1 MNGGKNMVKFPPDIK
16 RVVPTPRWKTILRIG
31 QKALIS
37 VGVALLGFYA
47 LARVDGAVTSYAAV
61 RNFEDGEARSGGNS
75 TESRSVDYSLWSAVR
90 IKAYKQSLKQSGP
103 AIALLR
109 IPKLRIVAPVME
121 GIGDVALNVGVGH
134 IPGTARPGEPGN
146 LGLAGHRDGFFRGL
160 KDIHKGD
167 TIEVVTAGK
176 TEVYAVDDVKIVKP
190 ADVQVLR
197 ASATPSV
204 TLVTCYPFYF
214 AGNAPQRY
222 IVHASLKGPAG
233 TAGK

>member
-1 MNGGKNMVKFPPDIK
+1 MLQL
-16 RVVPTPRWKTILRIG
+16 TYKTL
-31 QKALIS
+31 LT

-47 LARVDGAVTSYAAV
+47 LVRADGAVATYAAV
-61 RNFEDGEARSGGNS
+61 RSFEDGEAHSGGS
-75 TESRSVDYSLWSAVR
+75 SAEPRTVDYSLWSAVR
-90 IKAYKQSLKQSGP
+90 IKAYKASLKRETEP
-103 AIALLR
+103 AIALLK

-121 GIGDVALNVGVGH
+121 GIGDVALNVGVGR

-160 KDIHKGD
+160 KDIAKGD
-167 TIEVVTAGK
+167 TIEVVTKGK
-176 TEVYAVDDVKIVKP
+176 TDVYAVDDVRIVKP

-214 AGNAPQRY
+214 VGNAPQRY

-233 TAGK
+233 AAGK

>member
-1 MNGGKNMVKFPPDIK
+1 MIKFPPDVERAIETARWNTVL
-16 RVVPTPRWKTILRIG
+16 RVGQRILIG
-31 QKALIS
+31 MGA
-37 VGVALLGFYA
+37 ALLGFYA

-61 RNFEDGEARSGGNS
+61 RNFEDGVARSGAS
-75 TESRSVDYSLWSAVR
+75 SPDPAKVDYSLWSAVR
-90 IKAYKQSLKQSGP
+90 IKAYKASLKRESEP
-103 AIALLR
+103 ALALLK
-109 IPKLRIVAPVME
+109 IPRLHIVAPVME

-160 KDIHKGD
+160 KDIAKGD
-167 TIEVVTAGK
+167 TIEVVTKSK
-176 TEVYAVDDVKIVKP
+176 TEIYTVDAVTIVKP
-190 ADVQVLR
+190 ADVNVLR

-214 AGNAPQRY
+214 VGNAPQRY

-233 TAGK
+233 AAGK

>member
-1 MNGGKNMVKFPPDIK
+1 MNGGEKMIKLPPAVQRLIQ
-16 RVVPTPRWKTILRIG
+16 TPQWNTILRIA
-31 QKALIS
+31 QRTLLS
-37 VGVALLGFYA
+37 VGVILLGFYA
-47 LARVDGAVTSYAAV
+47 FARLDGAVASYAAV
-61 RNFEDGEARSGGNS
+61 RNFEEARSGAAS
-75 TESRSVDYSLWSAVR
+75 ADARSVDFSLWSAVR
-90 IKAYKQSLKQSGP
+90 IKAYKESLKHETEP
-103 AIALLR
+103 AIALLK

-121 GIGDVALNVGVGH
+121 GIGDVALNVGVGR

-160 KDIHKGD
+160 KNIGKGD
-167 TIEVVTAGK
+167 TIEVVTKGK
-176 TEVYAVDDVKIVKP
+176 TDVYAVDEVRIVKP

-197 ASATPSV
+197 SSATPSV

-214 AGNAPQRY
+214 VGNAPQRY